1 MSTTVSSI
9 FCAHRIRSP
18 QGPQPRRRIAIDMTY
33 LQEPPKLSESE
44 VSNSVQEYYGLEGTL
59 HPLPGDRDQNFL
71 LESPGGQKHV
81 VKVSSLDEVQEII
94 EFETEMITRLSNDTN
109 GLIPS
114 VIPAISGTS
123 LVTHENKQGHHYR
136 LRILEFLPGT
146 LLAEV
151 NPRSDAL
158 LMNLGERMAEL
169 GSVLGA
175 YPDHPPPRI
184 NFEWALGRAGS
195 IMEKSLS
202 VLDSAQRTL
211 IELTLKDF
219 RDNEREFLGL
229 GSQIIHGD
237 VNDHNVLVSL
247 NKEGQA
253 RISGIIDL
261 GDAHSAPRVFDLAI
275 AIAYGILGTADP
287 LLAASEITRGYYANQ
302 PLLEIE
308 IDVLMTLVCARLG
321 QSVCI
326 ASLRRHHGDTDP
338 YHLISEADAWNTLS
352 LLAAIP
358 RKISSGTLRQACGLE
373 ACSQSAQLQ
382 KWLASEDFED
392 VIAVPEN
399 PNALGILDLSISSPD
414 LTGRDSDDTAD
425 FSNRVFQKMRSDGL
439 TLGIGRFMEP
449 RGFYLADQFEGR
461 SGDPRES
468 RTIHLGIDVFQEPG
482 TEIHAPLAG
491 RVHTVRENKNRL
503 DYGPTLI
510 LEHSA
515 PSGLFWTLYGHL
527 EKASVENL
535 KTGDSIDAGHPIARI
550 GTYPENGDWP
560 PHLHFQIITDLMGF
574 EGNFPGVALPRD
586 RTVWAS
592 FCPNPNLILNL
603 PLETMYEEPEG
614 LNKRREQV
622 LSPNL
627 SLSYETPIHIVRGK
641 GSYLFDVLGRS
652 YLDCVNNVAHVGHE
666 HPRVVGAGQKQMGVL
681 NTNSRYLHGG
691 IIEYAERLSKLFPEP
706 LSVCLFVNSGSEANE
721 LALRMARTY
730 TGGTGIAVLEGGYHG
745 NTQGLID
752 VSHYKFEGSGGYA
765 PPSWTRTALVP
776 DEFRGRYRRDDPS
789 RATLYAADVGEALRH
804 LDSEG
809 HHPAAF
815 LSESLLSCAGQI
827 EPPQGYLTAAYEH
840 ARAAGALCI
849 ADEIQVGFGR
859 LGSHMWGFETQGAL
873 PDIVTLGKPM
883 GNGHPIGAVVT
894 TREIAEAF
902 DNGMEFFSS
911 FGGNPVSTAI
921 ALAVL
926 DILKDEKLQ
935 ANATTVGTALKTGL
949 DTLMQSHGCIGDV
962 RGRGLFLG
970 IEFVNSREALTPAPE
985 IAHYV
990 VEHLKKRGILLGS
1003 DGPDHNVIKIKP
1015 PMSFSGS
1022 DADRVINELD
1032 QVLAHDFVHDSSL
1045 VQSKD

>member
-184 NFEWALGRAGS
+184 NFEWALGRAGN

-461 SGDPRES
+461 SGDPRER

-535 KTGDSIDAGHPIARI
+535 KTGDSIDAGQPIARI

-666 HPRVVGAGQKQMGVL
+666 HPHVVGTGQKQMGVL

>member
-1 MSTTVSSI
+1 
-9 FCAHRIRSP
+9 
-18 QGPQPRRRIAIDMTY
+18 MTY

-136 LRILEFLPGT
+136 LRILEFLPGI

-535 KTGDSIDAGHPIARI
+535 KTGDSIDAGQPIARI

-666 HPRVVGAGQKQMGVL
+666 HPHVVGTGQKQMGVL

>member
-81 VKVSSLDEVQEII
+81 VKVSSLDEVQEIL

-158 LMNLGERMAEL
+158 LLNLGERMAEL

-184 NFEWALGRAGS
+184 NFEWALGRAGN
-195 IMEKSLS
+195 IMEKSLN
-202 VLDSAQRTL
+202 VLDSAQRAL

-326 ASLRRHHGDTDP
+326 ASLRKHHGDTDP

-461 SGDPRES
+461 SGDPRER

-614 LNKRREQV
+614 LNERREQV

-970 IEFVNSREALTPAPE
+970 VEFVNSREALTPAPE

>member
-1 MSTTVSSI
+1 
-9 FCAHRIRSP
+9 
-18 QGPQPRRRIAIDMTY
+18 MTY

-81 VKVSSLDEVQEII
+81 VKVSSLDEVQEIL

-123 LVTHENKQGHHYR
+123 LVTHENQQGHHYR

-158 LMNLGERMAEL
+158 LLNLGERMAEL

-461 SGDPRES
+461 SGDPRER

-535 KTGDSIDAGHPIARI
+535 KTGDSIDAGQPIARI

-614 LNKRREQV
+614 LNERREQV

-752 VSHYKFEGSGGYA
+752 VSHYKFAGSGGHA
-765 PPSWTRTALVP
+765 PPSSTQTALVP

-789 RATLYAADVGEALRH
+789 RATLYAADVGEAFKQ

>member
-1 MSTTVSSI
+1 M
-9 FCAHRIRSP
+9 
-18 QGPQPRRRIAIDMTY
+18 DMTY
-33 LQEPPKLSESE
+33 LLQKPPQLSESE
-44 VSNSVQEYYGLEGTL
+44 VTNSVQEYYGLEGTL
-59 HPLPGDRDQNFL
+59 HALPGDRDQNFL
-71 LESPGGQKHV
+71 LESPGGQRHV
-81 VKVSSLDEVQEII
+81 VKVSSLDEAHEIL
-94 EFETEMITRLSNDTN
+94 EFETEMITRLSNNTN

-114 VIPAISGTS
+114 VIPTISGTR
-123 LVTHENKQGHHYR
+123 LVTHENQQGHHYR

-146 LLAEV
+146 LLAEI

-184 NFEWALGRAGS
+184 NFEWALGQAGN

-202 VLDSAQRTL
+202 VLGSPQRAL

-219 RDNEREFLGL
+219 LNNERDFLGL

-247 NKEGQA
+247 DKEGQP

-275 AIAYGILGTADP
+275 SIAYGIIGTVDP
-287 LLAASEITRGYYANQ
+287 LLAASEITRGYYAVQ
-302 PLLEIE
+302 PLLDIE

-326 ASLRRHHGDTDP
+326 ASLRRNHGDTDP
-338 YHLISEADAWNTLS
+338 YHLISEAGAWKTLL
-352 LLAAIP
+352 LLAEIP
-358 RKISSGTLRQACGLE
+358 RQVSTGTLRQACGLE
-373 ACSQSAQLQ
+373 ACSKSVQLR
-382 KWLASEDFED
+382 KWLDSQSFED
-392 VIAVPEN
+392 VLTLPED

-414 LTGRDSDDTAD
+414 LTGRDSGDTED
-425 FSNRVFQKMRSDGL
+425 FTNRVSQKMRSNGL

-449 RGFYLADQFEGR
+449 RGFYIADAFEGR
-461 SGDPRES
+461 LGDPRER
-468 RTIHLGIDVFQEPG
+468 RTIHLGIDLFQEPG
-482 TEIHAPLAG
+482 TAIHAPLAG
-491 RVHTVRENKNRL
+491 RVHTVRENQNRL
-503 DYGPTLI
+503 DYGPTVI

-527 EKASVENL
+527 ERASVENL
-535 KTGDSIDAGHPIARI
+535 KAGDSIDAGQLIARI

-586 RTVWAS
+586 SNVWTS
-592 FCPNPNLILNL
+592 FCPDPNLILNL
-603 PLETMYEEPEG
+603 PSETTYMEPKG
-614 LNKRREQV
+614 LFERRRQV

-666 HPRVVGAGQKQMGVL
+666 HPHVVGAGQKQMGVL
-681 NTNSRYLHGG
+681 NTNSRYLHSA

-721 LALRMARTY
+721 LALRIARTY
-730 TGGTGIAVLEGGYHG
+730 TSGTGIAVLEGGYHG
-745 NTQGLID
+745 NTPGLID
-752 VSHYKFEGSGGYA
+752 VSHYKFTGSGGH
-765 PPSWTRTALVP
+765 PPPPWTRTALVP

-789 RATLYAADVGEALRH
+789 RATLYAADVGEAFRQ

-859 LGSHMWGFETQGAL
+859 LGSHMWGFETQGVV

-894 TREIAEAF
+894 TPEIAETF

-911 FGGNPVSTAI
+911 FGGNPVSAVI

-926 DILKDEKLQ
+926 DILEDEKLQ
-935 ANATTVGTALKTGL
+935 ANAATVGTALKTGL
-949 DTLMQSHGCIGDV
+949 NTLMRSHSCIGDV

-970 IEFVNSREALTPAPE
+970 VEFVESGATLEPAPV
-985 IAHYV
+985 ITQYV
-990 VEHLKKRGILLGS
+990 VEHLKKRGVLLS
-1003 DGPDHNVIKIKP
+1003 FDGPDHNVIKIKP
-1015 PMSFSGS
+1015 PMSFSES
-1022 DADRVINELD
+1022 DAERLISELD
-1032 QVLAHDFVHDSSL
+1032 QVLAHDFVQGISL
-1045 VQSKD
+1045 IQPQD

>member
-1 MSTTVSSI
+1 
-9 FCAHRIRSP
+9 
-18 QGPQPRRRIAIDMTY
+18 MTY

-535 KTGDSIDAGHPIARI
+535 KTGDSIDAGQPIARI

-666 HPRVVGAGQKQMGVL
+666 HPHVVGAGQKQMGVL

>member
-1 MSTTVSSI
+1 
-9 FCAHRIRSP
+9 
-18 QGPQPRRRIAIDMTY
+18 
-33 LQEPPKLSESE
+33 
-44 VSNSVQEYYGLEGTL
+44 
-59 HPLPGDRDQNFL
+59 
-71 LESPGGQKHV
+71 
-81 VKVSSLDEVQEII
+81 
-94 EFETEMITRLSNDTN
+94 
-109 GLIPS
+109 
-114 VIPAISGTS
+114 
-123 LVTHENKQGHHYR
+123 
-136 LRILEFLPGT
+136 
-146 LLAEV
+146 
-151 NPRSDAL
+151 
-158 LMNLGERMAEL
+158 
-169 GSVLGA
+169 
-175 YPDHPPPRI
+175 
-184 NFEWALGRAGS
+184 
-195 IMEKSLS
+195 
-202 VLDSAQRTL
+202 
-211 IELTLKDF
+211 
-219 RDNEREFLGL
+219 
-229 GSQIIHGD
+229 
-237 VNDHNVLVSL
+237 
-247 NKEGQA
+247 
-253 RISGIIDL
+253 
-261 GDAHSAPRVFDLAI
+261 
-275 AIAYGILGTADP
+275 
-287 LLAASEITRGYYANQ
+287 
-302 PLLEIE
+302 
-308 IDVLMTLVCARLG
+308 
-321 QSVCI
+321 
-326 ASLRRHHGDTDP
+326 
-338 YHLISEADAWNTLS
+338 
-352 LLAAIP
+352 
-358 RKISSGTLRQACGLE
+358 
-373 ACSQSAQLQ
+373 
-382 KWLASEDFED
+382 
-392 VIAVPEN
+392 
-399 PNALGILDLSISSPD
+399 
-414 LTGRDSDDTAD
+414 
-425 FSNRVFQKMRSDGL
+425 
-439 TLGIGRFMEP
+439 
-449 RGFYLADQFEGR
+449 
-461 SGDPRES
+461 
-468 RTIHLGIDVFQEPG
+468 
-482 TEIHAPLAG
+482 
-491 RVHTVRENKNRL
+491 
-503 DYGPTLI
+503 
-510 LEHSA
+510 
-515 PSGLFWTLYGHL
+515 
-527 EKASVENL
+527 
-535 KTGDSIDAGHPIARI
+535 
-550 GTYPENGDWP
+550 
-560 PHLHFQIITDLMGF
+560 
-574 EGNFPGVALPRD
+574 
-586 RTVWAS
+586 
-592 FCPNPNLILNL
+592 
-603 PLETMYEEPEG
+603 
-614 LNKRREQV
+614 
-622 LSPNL
+622 
-627 SLSYETPIHIVRGK
+627 
-641 GSYLFDVLGRS
+641 
-652 YLDCVNNVAHVGHE
+652 
-666 HPRVVGAGQKQMGVL
+666 MGVL

-752 VSHYKFEGSGGYA
+752 VSHYKFTGSGGHA
-765 PPSWTRTALVP
+765 PPSWTRTASVP

>member
-535 KTGDSIDAGHPIARI
+535 KTGDSIDAGQPIARI

-666 HPRVVGAGQKQMGVL
+666 HPHVVGTGQKQMGVL

-765 PPSWTRTALVP
+765 PPSWTRAALVP

>member
-1 MSTTVSSI
+1 M
-9 FCAHRIRSP
+9 
-18 QGPQPRRRIAIDMTY
+18 DMTY
-33 LQEPPKLSESE
+33 LLQEPPELSKSE
-44 VSNSVQEYYGLEGTL
+44 VTNSVQEYYGLEGTL
-59 HPLPGDRDQNFL
+59 HALPGDRDQNFL

-81 VKVSSLDEVQEII
+81 VKVSSLDEAQEIL

-114 VIPAISGTS
+114 VIPTISGTR
-123 LVTHENKQGHHYR
+123 LVTHENQQGHHYR

-146 LLAEV
+146 LLAEI

-169 GSVLGA
+169 ASVLGA
-175 YPDHPPPRI
+175 YPDHPPPRV
-184 NFEWALGRAGS
+184 NFVWALGQAGN

-202 VLDSAQRTL
+202 VLGSPQRAL
-211 IELTLKDF
+211 IKLTLEDF
-219 RDNEREFLGL
+219 LDNERDFLGL

-247 NKEGQA
+247 NKEGQT

-275 AIAYGILGTADP
+275 AIAYGIIGTADP
-287 LLAASEITRGYYANQ
+287 LLAASEITRGYYAVQ
-302 PLLEIE
+302 PLLDIE

-321 QSVCI
+321 QSACI
-326 ASLRRHHGDTDP
+326 ASLRRNHGDTDP
-338 YHLISEADAWNTLS
+338 YRLSFEADAWKTLS
-352 LLAAIP
+352 LLAEIP
-358 RKISSGTLRQACGLE
+358 RQVSTGTLRQACGLE
-373 ACSQSAQLQ
+373 ACSQSAQLR
-382 KWLASEDFED
+382 KWLDSQSFED
-392 VIAVPEN
+392 VVTLPED

-414 LTGRDSDDTAD
+414 LTGRDADDTAN
-425 FSNRVFQKMRSDGL
+425 FTNRVSQKMRSDGL

-449 RGFYLADQFEGR
+449 RGFYLADAFKGR
-461 SGDPRES
+461 LGDPRER
-468 RTIHLGIDVFQEPG
+468 RTIHLGIDLFQEPG
-482 TEIHAPLAG
+482 TAIHAPLAG
-491 RVHTVRENKNRL
+491 RVHTVRDNQNRL
-503 DYGPTLI
+503 DYGPTVI

-527 EKASVENL
+527 ERASVENL
-535 KTGDSIDAGHPIARI
+535 KTGDSIDAGQPIARM

-586 RTVWAS
+586 SNVWTS
-592 FCPNPNLILNL
+592 FCPDPNLILNL
-603 PLETMYEEPEG
+603 PSETTYMEPRG
-614 LNKRREQV
+614 LFERRRQV

-666 HPRVVGAGQKQMGVL
+666 HPHVVGAGQRQMGVL
-681 NTNSRYLHGG
+681 NTNSRYLHGA

-706 LSVCLFVNSGSEANE
+706 LSVCLFINSGSEANE

-745 NTQGLID
+745 NTPGLID
-752 VSHYKFEGSGGYA
+752 VSHYKFTGSGGHA
-765 PPSWTRTALVP
+765 PPPWTRTALVP

-789 RATLYAADVGEALRH
+789 RATLYAADVGEAFRR

-840 ARAAGALCI
+840 ARVAGALCI
-849 ADEIQVGFGR
+849 ADEVQVGFGR
-859 LGSHMWGFETQGAL
+859 LGSHMWGFETQGAV

-894 TREIAEAF
+894 TPEIAEAF

-911 FGGNPVSTAI
+911 SGGNPVSAAI

-926 DILKDEKLQ
+926 DILEDEKLQ
-935 ANATTVGTALKTGL
+935 ANAATVGTVLKTGL
-949 DTLMQSHGCIGDV
+949 DTLMRSHSCIGDV

-970 IEFVNSREALTPAPE
+970 VEFVESGETLEPAPK
-985 IAHYV
+985 IAQYV
-990 VEHLKKRGILLGS
+990 VEHLKKRGILLSS

-1015 PMSFSGS
+1015 PMSFSES
-1022 DADRVINELD
+1022 DAERLISELD
-1032 QVLAHDFVHDSSL
+1032 QVLAHDFVQGTSL
-1045 VQSKD
+1045 IQPQD

>member
-1 MSTTVSSI
+1 M
-9 FCAHRIRSP
+9 
-18 QGPQPRRRIAIDMTY
+18 DMTY
-33 LQEPPKLSESE
+33 LLQKPPKLSESE
-44 VSNSVQEYYGLEGTL
+44 VTNSVQEYYGLEGTL
-59 HPLPGDRDQNFL
+59 HALPGDRDQNFL

-81 VKVSSLDEVQEII
+81 VKVSSLDEAHEIL
-94 EFETEMITRLSNDTN
+94 EFETEMITRLSNNTN

-114 VIPAISGTS
+114 VIPAISGTR
-123 LVTHENKQGHHYR
+123 LVTHENQQGHHYR

-146 LLAEV
+146 LLAEI

-184 NFEWALGRAGS
+184 NFEWALGQAGN

-202 VLDSAQRTL
+202 VLGSPQRAL
-211 IELTLKDF
+211 IELTLEDF
-219 RDNEREFLGL
+219 LDNERDFLGL

-253 RISGIIDL
+253 HISGIIDL

-275 AIAYGILGTADP
+275 AIAYGIIGTADP
-287 LLAASEITRGYYANQ
+287 LLAASEITRGYYAVQ
-302 PLLEIE
+302 PLLDIEIE
-308 IDVLMTLVCARLG
+308 VLMTLVCARLG

-326 ASLRRHHGDTDP
+326 ASLRRNHGDTDP
-338 YHLISEADAWNTLS
+338 YHLISEAGAWKTLL
-352 LLAAIP
+352 LLAEIP
-358 RKISSGTLRQACGLE
+358 RQVSTGTLRQACGLE
-373 ACSQSAQLQ
+373 ACSKSVQLR
-382 KWLASEDFED
+382 KWLDSQRFED
-392 VIAVPEN
+392 VLTLPEN
-399 PNALGILDLSISSPD
+399 SNALGILDLSISSPD
-414 LTGRDSDDTAD
+414 LTGRDSDDTED
-425 FSNRVFQKMRSDGL
+425 FTNRVSQKMRSNGL

-449 RGFYLADQFEGR
+449 RGFYIADAFEGR
-461 SGDPRES
+461 LGDPRER
-468 RTIHLGIDVFQEPG
+468 RTIHLGIDLFQEPG
-482 TEIHAPLAG
+482 TAIHAPLAG
-491 RVHTVRENKNRL
+491 RVHTVRENQNRL
-503 DYGPTLI
+503 DYGPTVI

-527 EKASVENL
+527 ERASVENL
-535 KTGDSIDAGHPIARI
+535 KAGDSIDAGQLIARI

-586 RTVWAS
+586 SNVWTS
-592 FCPNPNLILNL
+592 FCPDPNLILNL
-603 PLETMYEEPEG
+603 PSETTYMEPKG
-614 LNKRREQV
+614 LFERRRQV

-627 SLSYETPIHIVRGK
+627 SLSYKTPIHIVRGK

-666 HPRVVGAGQKQMGVL
+666 HPHVVGAGQKQMGVL
-681 NTNSRYLHGG
+681 NTNSRYLHSA

-721 LALRMARTY
+721 LALRIARTY

-745 NTQGLID
+745 NTPGLID
-752 VSHYKFEGSGGYA
+752 VSHYKFTGSGGHS
-765 PPSWTRTALVP
+765 PPPWTRTALVP

-789 RATLYAADVGEALRH
+789 RATLYAADVGEAFRQ

-849 ADEIQVGFGR
+849 ADEVQVGFGR
-859 LGSHMWGFETQGAL
+859 LGSHMWGFETQGVV

-894 TREIAEAF
+894 TPEIAETF

-911 FGGNPVSTAI
+911 FGGNPVSAVI

-926 DILKDEKLQ
+926 DILEDEKLQ
-935 ANATTVGTALKTGL
+935 ANAATVGTALKTGL
-949 DTLMQSHGCIGDV
+949 NTLMRSHSCIGDV

-970 IEFVNSREALTPAPE
+970 VEVVESGATLEPAPA
-985 IAHYV
+985 ITQYV
-990 VEHLKKRGILLGS
+990 VERLKKRGVLLS
-1003 DGPDHNVIKIKP
+1003 FDGPDHNVIKIKP
-1015 PMSFSGS
+1015 PMSFSES
-1022 DADRVINELD
+1022 DAERLISELD
-1032 QVLAHDFVHDSSL
+1032 QVLAHDFVQGISL
-1045 VQSKD
+1045 IQPQD

>member
-136 LRILEFLPGT
+136 LRILEFLPGI

-158 LMNLGERMAEL
+158 LLNLGERMAEL

-184 NFEWALGRAGS
+184 NFEWALGRAGN

-275 AIAYGILGTADP
+275 AIAYGILGTPDP

-535 KTGDSIDAGHPIARI
+535 KTGDSIDAGQPIARI

-666 HPRVVGAGQKQMGVL
+666 HPHVVGTGQKQMGVL

-970 IEFVNSREALTPAPE
+970 IEFVNSRESLTPAPE

>member
-1 MSTTVSSI
+1 M
-9 FCAHRIRSP
+9 
-18 QGPQPRRRIAIDMTY
+18 DMTY
-33 LQEPPKLSESE
+33 LLQEPPELSKSE
-44 VSNSVQEYYGLEGTL
+44 VTNSVQEYYGLEGTL
-59 HPLPGDRDQNFL
+59 HALPGDRDQNFL
-71 LESPGGQKHV
+71 LKSPGGQKHV
-81 VKVSSLDEVQEII
+81 VKVSSLDEAHEIL

-114 VIPAISGTS
+114 VIPAISGTR
-123 LVTHENKQGHHYR
+123 LVTHENQQGHHYR

-146 LLAEV
+146 LLAEI

-175 YPDHPPPRI
+175 YPDHPPPRV
-184 NFEWALGRAGS
+184 NFVWALGQAGN

-202 VLDSAQRTL
+202 VLGSPQRAL
-211 IELTLKDF
+211 IELTLEDF
-219 RDNEREFLGL
+219 LDNERDFLGL

-275 AIAYGILGTADP
+275 AIAYGIIGTADP
-287 LLAASEITRGYYANQ
+287 LLAASEITRGYYAVQ
-302 PLLEIE
+302 PLLDIEIE
-308 IDVLMTLVCARLG
+308 VLMTLVCARLG

-326 ASLRRHHGDTDP
+326 ASLRRNHGDTDP
-338 YHLISEADAWNTLS
+338 YHLISEAGAWKTLS
-352 LLAAIP
+352 LLAEIP
-358 RKISSGTLRQACGLE
+358 RQVSTGTLRQACGLE
-373 ACSQSAQLQ
+373 ACSQSAQFR
-382 KWLASEDFED
+382 KWLDSQSFED
-392 VIAVPEN
+392 VVTLPED

-414 LTGRDSDDTAD
+414 LTGRDTDDTAH
-425 FSNRVFQKMRSDGL
+425 FTNRVSQKMRSDGL

-449 RGFYLADQFEGR
+449 RGFYIADAFEGR
-461 SGDPRES
+461 LGDPRER
-468 RTIHLGIDVFQEPG
+468 RTIHLGIDLFQEPG
-482 TEIHAPLAG
+482 TAIHAPLAG
-491 RVHTVRENKNRL
+491 RVHTVRENQNRL
-503 DYGPTLI
+503 DYGPTVI

-527 EKASVENL
+527 ERASVESL
-535 KTGDSIDAGHPIARI
+535 KTGDSIDAGQPIARI

-586 RTVWAS
+586 SNVWTS
-592 FCPNPNLILNL
+592 FCPDPNLILNL
-603 PLETMYEEPEG
+603 PSETTYMEPRG
-614 LNKRREQV
+614 LFERRRQV

-666 HPRVVGAGQKQMGVL
+666 HPHVVGAGQRQMGVL
-681 NTNSRYLHGG
+681 NTNSRYLHGA

-706 LSVCLFVNSGSEANE
+706 LSVCLFINSGSEANE

-745 NTQGLID
+745 NTPGLID
-752 VSHYKFEGSGGYA
+752 VSHYKFTGSGGHS
-765 PPSWTRTALVP
+765 PPPWTRTALVP

-789 RATLYAADVGEALRH
+789 RATLYAADVGEAFRQ

-849 ADEIQVGFGR
+849 ADEVQVGFGR
-859 LGSHMWGFETQGAL
+859 LGSHMWGFETQGAV

-894 TREIAEAF
+894 TLEIAEAF

-911 FGGNPVSTAI
+911 FGGNPVSAAI

-926 DILKDEKLQ
+926 DILEDEKLQ
-935 ANATTVGTALKTGL
+935 VNAATVGTVLKTGL
-949 DTLMQSHGCIGDV
+949 DTLMRSHSCIGDV

-970 IEFVNSREALTPAPE
+970 VEFVESGETLEPAPK
-985 IAHYV
+985 IAQYV
-990 VEHLKKRGILLGS
+990 VEHLKKRGILLSS

-1015 PMSFSGS
+1015 PMSFSES
-1022 DADRVINELD
+1022 DAERLISELD
-1032 QVLAHDFVHDSSL
+1032 QVLAHDFVQGTSL
-1045 VQSKD
+1045 IQPQD

>member
-1 MSTTVSSI
+1 
-9 FCAHRIRSP
+9 
-18 QGPQPRRRIAIDMTY
+18 MTY

-81 VKVSSLDEVQEII
+81 VKVSSLDEVQEIL

-123 LVTHENKQGHHYR
+123 LVTHENQQGHHYR

-158 LMNLGERMAEL
+158 LLNLGERMAEL

-184 NFEWALGRAGS
+184 NFEWALGRAGN
-195 IMEKSLS
+195 IMEKSLN
-202 VLDSAQRTL
+202 VLDSAQRAL

-326 ASLRRHHGDTDP
+326 ASLRKHHGDTDP

-461 SGDPRES
+461 SGDPRER

-535 KTGDSIDAGHPIARI
+535 KTGDSIDAGQPIARI

-614 LNKRREQV
+614 LNERREQV

-666 HPRVVGAGQKQMGVL
+666 HPHVVGTGQKQMGVL

-752 VSHYKFEGSGGYA
+752 VSHYKFTGSGGHA
-765 PPSWTRTALVP
+765 PPSWTRTASVP

-970 IEFVNSREALTPAPE
+970 VEFVNSRETLTPAPE

>member
-1 MSTTVSSI
+1 
-9 FCAHRIRSP
+9 
-18 QGPQPRRRIAIDMTY
+18 MTY

-184 NFEWALGRAGS
+184 NFEWALGRAGN

-461 SGDPRES
+461 SGDPRER

-535 KTGDSIDAGHPIARI
+535 KTGDSIDAGQPIARI

-614 LNKRREQV
+614 LNERREQV

-666 HPRVVGAGQKQMGVL
+666 HPHVVGTGQKQMGVL

-752 VSHYKFEGSGGYA
+752 VSHYKFTGSGGYA

>member
-535 KTGDSIDAGHPIARI
+535 KTGDSIDAGQPIARI

-666 HPRVVGAGQKQMGVL
+666 HPHVVGTGQKQMGVL

-752 VSHYKFEGSGGYA
+752 VSHYKFTGSGGHA
-765 PPSWTRTALVP
+765 PPSWTRTASVP

>member
-1 MSTTVSSI
+1 
-9 FCAHRIRSP
+9 
-18 QGPQPRRRIAIDMTY
+18 MTY

-461 SGDPRES
+461 SGDPRER

-535 KTGDSIDAGHPIARI
+535 KTGDSIDAGQPIARI

-666 HPRVVGAGQKQMGVL
+666 HPHVVGAGQKQMGVL

>member
-1 MSTTVSSI
+1 
-9 FCAHRIRSP
+9 
-18 QGPQPRRRIAIDMTY
+18 MTY

-535 KTGDSIDAGHPIARI
+535 KTGDSIDAGQPIARI

-752 VSHYKFEGSGGYA
+752 VSHYKFTGSGGHA
-765 PPSWTRTALVP
+765 PPSWTRTASVP

>member
-1 MSTTVSSI
+1 
-9 FCAHRIRSP
+9 
-18 QGPQPRRRIAIDMTY
+18 MTY

-151 NPRSDAL
+151 NPRTDAL

-535 KTGDSIDAGHPIARI
+535 KTGDSIDAGQPIARI

-614 LNKRREQV
+614 LNERREQV

-666 HPRVVGAGQKQMGVL
+666 HPHVVGTGQKQMGVL

>member
-1 MSTTVSSI
+1 
-9 FCAHRIRSP
+9 
-18 QGPQPRRRIAIDMTY
+18 MTY

-81 VKVSSLDEVQEII
+81 VKVSSLDEVQEIL

-123 LVTHENKQGHHYR
+123 LVTHENQQGHHYR

-158 LMNLGERMAEL
+158 LLNLGERMAEL

-184 NFEWALGRAGS
+184 NFEWALGRAGN
-195 IMEKSLS
+195 IMEKSLN
-202 VLDSAQRTL
+202 VLDSAQRAL

-326 ASLRRHHGDTDP
+326 ASLRKHHGDTDP

-461 SGDPRES
+461 SGDPLER

-614 LNKRREQV
+614 LNERREQV

-752 VSHYKFEGSGGYA
+752 VSHYKFTGSGGHA
-765 PPSWTRTALVP
+765 PPSWTRTASVP

-911 FGGNPVSTAI
+911 FGGNPVSTSI

-970 IEFVNSREALTPAPE
+970 VEFVNSRETLTPAPE

>member
-1 MSTTVSSI
+1 
-9 FCAHRIRSP
+9 
-18 QGPQPRRRIAIDMTY
+18 MTY

-81 VKVSSLDEVQEII
+81 VKVSSLDEVQEIL

-123 LVTHENKQGHHYR
+123 LVTHENQQGHHYR

-158 LMNLGERMAEL
+158 LLNLGERMAEL

-184 NFEWALGRAGS
+184 NFEWALGRAGN
-195 IMEKSLS
+195 IMEKSLN
-202 VLDSAQRTL
+202 VLDSAQRAL

-275 AIAYGILGTADP
+275 AIAYGILGTPDP

-326 ASLRRHHGDTDP
+326 ASLRKHHGDTDP

-461 SGDPRES
+461 SGDPRER

-550 GTYPENGDWP
+550 GTCPENGDWP

-614 LNKRREQV
+614 LNERREQV

-752 VSHYKFEGSGGYA
+752 VSHYKFTGSGGHA
-765 PPSWTRTALVP
+765 PPSWTRTASVP

-911 FGGNPVSTAI
+911 FGGNPVSTSI

>member
-184 NFEWALGRAGS
+184 NFEWALGRAGN

-535 KTGDSIDAGHPIARI
+535 KTGDSIDAGQPIARI

-666 HPRVVGAGQKQMGVL
+666 HPHVVGTGQKQMGVL

>member
-1 MSTTVSSI
+1 M
-9 FCAHRIRSP
+9 
-18 QGPQPRRRIAIDMTY
+18 DMTY
-33 LQEPPKLSESE
+33 LLQKPPKLSESE
-44 VSNSVQEYYGLEGTL
+44 VTNSVQEYYGLEGTL
-59 HPLPGDRDQNFL
+59 HALPGDRDQNFL
-71 LESPGGQKHV
+71 LEAPGGQKHV
-81 VKVSSLDEVQEII
+81 VKVSSLDEAHEIL
-94 EFETEMITRLSNDTN
+94 EFETEMITRLSNNTN

-114 VIPAISGTS
+114 VIPAISGTR
-123 LVTHENKQGHHYR
+123 LVTHENQQGHHYR

-146 LLAEV
+146 LLAEI

-184 NFEWALGRAGS
+184 NFEWALGQAGN

-202 VLDSAQRTL
+202 VLGSPQRAL

-219 RDNEREFLGL
+219 LNNERDFLGL

-237 VNDHNVLVSL
+237 VNDHNVIVSL
-247 NKEGQA
+247 DKEGQP

-275 AIAYGILGTADP
+275 AIAYGIIGTADP
-287 LLAASEITRGYYANQ
+287 LLAASEITRGYYAVQ
-302 PLLEIE
+302 PLLDIE

-326 ASLRRHHGDTDP
+326 ASLRRNHGDTDP
-338 YHLISEADAWNTLS
+338 YHLISEAGAWKTLL
-352 LLAAIP
+352 LLAEIP
-358 RKISSGTLRQACGLE
+358 RQVSTGTLRQACGLE
-373 ACSQSAQLQ
+373 ACSKSVQLR
-382 KWLASEDFED
+382 KWLDSQSFED
-392 VIAVPEN
+392 VLTLPEN
-399 PNALGILDLSISSPD
+399 SNALGILDLSISSPD
-414 LTGRDSDDTAD
+414 LTGRDSDDTED
-425 FSNRVFQKMRSDGL
+425 FTNRVSQKMRSNGL

-449 RGFYLADQFEGR
+449 RGFYIADAFEGR
-461 SGDPRES
+461 LGDPRER
-468 RTIHLGIDVFQEPG
+468 RTIHLGIDLFQEPG
-482 TEIHAPLAG
+482 TAIHAPLAG
-491 RVHTVRENKNRL
+491 RVHTVRENQNRL
-503 DYGPTLI
+503 DYGPTVI

-527 EKASVENL
+527 ERASVENL
-535 KTGDSIDAGHPIARI
+535 KAGDSIDAGQLIARI

-586 RTVWAS
+586 SNVWTS
-592 FCPNPNLILNL
+592 FCPDPNLILNL
-603 PLETMYEEPEG
+603 PSETTYMEPKG
-614 LNKRREQV
+614 LFERRRQV

-666 HPRVVGAGQKQMGVL
+666 HPHVVGAGQKQMGVL
-681 NTNSRYLHGG
+681 NTNSRYLHSA

-721 LALRMARTY
+721 LALRIARTY
-730 TGGTGIAVLEGGYHG
+730 TSGTGIAVLEGGYHG
-745 NTQGLID
+745 NTPGLID
-752 VSHYKFEGSGGYA
+752 VSHYKFTGSGGH
-765 PPSWTRTALVP
+765 PPPPWTRTALVP

-789 RATLYAADVGEALRH
+789 RATLYAADVGEAFRQ

-859 LGSHMWGFETQGAL
+859 LGSHMWGFETQGVV

-894 TREIAEAF
+894 TPEIAETF

-911 FGGNPVSTAI
+911 FGGNPVSAVI

-926 DILKDEKLQ
+926 DILEDEKLQ
-935 ANATTVGTALKTGL
+935 ANAATVGTALKTGL
-949 DTLMQSHGCIGDV
+949 NTLMRSHSCIGDV

-970 IEFVNSREALTPAPE
+970 VEFVESGATLEPAPA
-985 IAHYV
+985 ITQYV
-990 VEHLKKRGILLGS
+990 VEHLKKRGVLLS
-1003 DGPDHNVIKIKP
+1003 FDGPDHNVIKIKP
-1015 PMSFSGS
+1015 PMSFSES
-1022 DADRVINELD
+1022 DAERLISELD
-1032 QVLAHDFVHDSSL
+1032 QVLAHDFVQGISL
-1045 VQSKD
+1045 IQPQD

>member
-1 MSTTVSSI
+1 
-9 FCAHRIRSP
+9 
-18 QGPQPRRRIAIDMTY
+18 MTY

-81 VKVSSLDEVQEII
+81 VKVSSLDEVQEIL

-123 LVTHENKQGHHYR
+123 LVTHENQQGHHYR

-158 LMNLGERMAEL
+158 LLNLGERMAEL

-184 NFEWALGRAGS
+184 NFEWALGRAGN
-195 IMEKSLS
+195 IMEKSLN
-202 VLDSAQRTL
+202 VLDSAQRAL

-275 AIAYGILGTADP
+275 AIAYGILGTPDP

-461 SGDPRES
+461 SGDPRER

-752 VSHYKFEGSGGYA
+752 VSHYKFTGSGGHA
-765 PPSWTRTALVP
+765 PPSWTRTASVP

-911 FGGNPVSTAI
+911 FGGNPVSTSI

-970 IEFVNSREALTPAPE
+970 VEFVNSREALTPAPE